1 MTQPSQTPQSD
12 VTRATGPTP
21 AGAIGP
27 LCHSAFE
34 SLASSLIV
42 FDQGLNILLQNNA
55 AKALLP
61 PASNVAEVLSSL
73 SVENAYVDWPAELRS
88 IIQSHQP
95 RHFDAMVST
104 EKDRGETYLHI
115 VISPLRNQT
124 TGEAVGGLLLADD
137 VSSRISM
144 ERRLAVSERMAAVG
158 KLAARVAHE
167 LNNPLDGILR
177 YTNLAIRRLE
187 SFDDPKVSE
196 YLEQARTGIVR
207 MGQIV
212 GALLE
217 FSRSAPSTFEQAT
230 IKKIIEDALTAME
243 GRAHDASVTIVCNFH
258 RADLPVVRGS
268 SIFQVCCN
276 LIKNAVDAM
285 PDAGTLTITTDIV
298 GPDVVIIFEDTGI
311 GLPKNEDE
319 DKIFEPFFTTKERGH
334 GTGLGLA
341 VCRELI
347 QRYSGSI
354 TAARREPRGSIFTVK
369 IPTRNC
375 APSTA
380 PGRDVVSAK
389 TEALASP
396 ESEELPAPT
405 TDR

>member
-1 MTQPSQTPQSD
+1 LT
-12 VTRATGPTP
+12 
-21 AGAIGP
+21 
-27 LCHSAFE
+27 
-34 SLASSLIV
+34 SSLIV
-42 FDQGLNILLQNNA
+42 FDRGMNILLQNNA

-73 SVENAYVDWPAELRS
+73 SIEGAYVDWPAELRS

-95 RHFDAMVST
+95 RHFDAIVPT
-104 EKDRGETYLHI
+104 EKDRSETYLHI
-115 VISPLRNQT
+115 VISPLRNQP

-187 SFDDPKVSE
+187 SVDDPKIAD
-196 YLEQARTGIVR
+196 YLEHARTGIVR

-217 FSRSAPSTFEQAT
+217 FSRSTPSTFEQAT
-230 IKKIIEDALTAME
+230 IKKIIEDALTAMD
-243 GRAHDASVTIVCNFH
+243 GRARDANVTIVCNYH

-276 LIKNAVDAM
+276 LIKNAIDAM
-285 PDAGTLTITTDIV
+285 PDGGTLTIITDVV

-311 GLPKNEDE
+311 GLPEDE
-319 DKIFEPFFTTKERGH
+319 AKIFEPFFTTKERGQ

-347 QRYSGSI
+347 QRYAGSI
-354 TAARREPRGSIFTVK
+354 TAARREPRGSSFTVK

-375 APSTA
+375 APSATTSRVVDSPKSEA
-380 PGRDVVSAK
+380 RATPG
-389 TEALASP
+389 
-396 ESEELPAPT
+396 EEEQPAPAA
-405 TDR
+405 DR

>member
-1 MTQPSQTPQSD
+1 MTQPVYTPHPD
-12 VTRATGPTP
+12 TTTP
-21 AGAIGP
+21 PGAIGP
-27 LCHSAFE
+27 LYHSAFE
-34 SLASSLIV
+34 SLTSSLIV
-42 FDQGLNILLQNNA
+42 FDRGMNILLQNNA

-73 SVENAYVDWPAELRS
+73 SIEGAYVDWPAELRS

-95 RHFDAMVST
+95 RHFDAIVPT
-104 EKDRGETYLHI
+104 EKDRSETYLHI
-115 VISPLRNQT
+115 VISPLRNQP
-124 TGEAVGGLLLADD
+124 TGEAIGGLLLADD

-187 SFDDPKVSE
+187 SVDDPKIAD
-196 YLEQARTGIVR
+196 YLEHARTGIVR

-217 FSRSAPSTFEQAT
+217 FSRSTPSTFEQAT
-230 IKKIIEDALTAME
+230 IKKIIEDALTAMD
-243 GRAHDASVTIVCNFH
+243 GRARDANVTIVCNYH

-276 LIKNAVDAM
+276 LIKNAIDAM
-285 PDAGTLTITTDIV
+285 PDGGTLTIITDVV

-311 GLPKNEDE
+311 GLPEDE
-319 DKIFEPFFTTKERGH
+319 AKIFEPFFTTKERGQ

-347 QRYSGSI
+347 QRYAGSI
-354 TAARREPRGSIFTVK
+354 TAARREPRGSSFTVK

-375 APSTA
+375 APSATTS
-380 PGRDVVSAK
+380 RVVDSPK
-389 TEALASP
+389 SEALATP
-396 ESEELPAPT
+396 GEEEQPAPAA
-405 TDR
+405 DR